1 MKKDLL
7 LFSMKERS
15 RFGGQVQPTSSR
27 DRIRCSLLVY
37 SPRFKNIYKTIRVFL
52 LTCQVMCR
60 DGVEALKFGIQE
72 HLHLLFCSELPIW
85 PRLCKH
91 NNSSSI
97 SLIIFP
103 ASKWSV
109 TSISNKICFS
119 FFLSSFFLKS
129 HFPTFSV
136 KRNGFIHKTKQEII
150 RPSINGTFKEIY
162 LSSHRVMSSISDL
175 FSLFP
180 SCPVAKCK

>member
-1 MKKDLL
+1 MVAKFKPA
-7 LFSMKERS
+7 S
-15 RFGGQVQPTSSR
+15 TR
-27 DRIRCSLLVY
+27 DRIQCSLLLY
-37 SPRFKNIYKTIRVFL
+37 NPRFKNIYKTIRVFL

-72 HLHLLFCSELPIW
+72 HLHLLFCSDLPIW

-109 TSISNKICFS
+109 TSIANKICFS
-119 FFLSSFFLKS
+119 YFLFFKS

-150 RPSINGTFKEIY
+150 HPSINSTFKDIY
-162 LSSHRVMSSISDL
+162 VFPQGYVLPLRFVL
-175 FSLFP
+175 TFSWLP
-180 SCPVAKCK
+180 CG